1 MIQVFSKDWFAL
13 HQKKL
18 LWFANTSI
26 GRYVLRIHG
35 KRSSVGNRK
44 IKAIIPN
51 AIAWELEDGQIQAEF
66 RVHDKFA
73 KRLYYTFKPV
83 WYFMH
88 FLDWL
93 VLDRFEI
100 AYKYNL
106 GFLTLT
112 AYPASGANSPVD
124 GHIINEQL
132 NAVGWAATIAA
143 ADGTSAS
150 DTDTAITCKNYN
162 VGGSYRCQRVI
173 VLWDTSAL
181 TSSAVISA
189 AVASFWLVTNTAPAA
204 FNVRLCTSTPASDAA
219 VGTADFDQVGS
230 TAQATDYPS
239 SSFTNGAYNDMTLN
253 ATGLSNISKTA
264 ITKFGIRN
272 VEQDIG
278 GSAPADTQNFNFQ
291 CSSADVADTTQDP
304 KFVVTYTIAVPK
316 GGTATML
323 GI

>member
-1 MIQVFSKDWFAL
+1 
-13 HQKKL
+13 
-18 LWFANTSI
+18 
-26 GRYVLRIHG
+26 
-35 KRSSVGNRK
+35 
-44 IKAIIPN
+44 
-51 AIAWELEDGQIQAEF
+51 
-66 RVHDKFA
+66 
-73 KRLYYTFKPV
+73 
-83 WYFMH
+83 MH
-88 FLDWL
+88 
-93 VLDRFEI
+93 
-100 AYKYNL
+100 
-106 GFLTLT
+106 
-112 AYPASGANSPVD
+112 
-124 GHIINEQL
+124 
-132 NAVGWAATIAA
+132 
-143 ADGTSAS
+143 
-150 DTDTAITCKNYN
+150 
-162 VGGSYRCQRVI
+162 SYRCQRVI